1 MSIINLTSENFE
13 NEVLH
18 AAGPVLVEFEASWCG
33 PCRAMAPVVEAVSE
47 ETSGVKFGKVDIDNE
62 AELAGEFHVM
72 SVPTLLMFR
81 DGKPEKRSVGLQ
93 KKEDIMKLIH

>member
-1 MSIINLTSENFE
+1 M
-13 NEVLH
+13 LH
-18 AAGPVLVEFEASWCG
+18 AAEPVLVEFQASWCG
-33 PCRAMAPVVEAVSE
+33 PCMAMAPVVEAVSA
-47 ETSGVKFGKVDIDNE
+47 ETSGVKFGKVDIDSE